1 MLIMTW
7 PLLNSHIVLESL
19 FCPLPLGPAEI
30 STCPAE
36 IKGSWAA
43 GVVACLVAVGRVLWA
58 GGAHW
63 WPPAD
68 GAASFSI
75 SSFLRIN
82 SPSDGNML
90 CCALQNGFWRYS
102 CRNSSWLLVFCWAL
116 CCIFIVLFVLLSTCW
131 WSQVSKCPLICF
143 LLGNVNHKCEL
154 LSEDWLKI
162 NKFFLL
168 FFFKRFF
175 KRIIMI

>member
-102 CRNSSWLLVFCWAL
+102 CRNSSWLLVF
-116 CCIFIVLFVLLSTCW
+116 LLSTLLYIY
-131 WSQVSKCPLICF
+131 SFVCF
-143 LLGNVNHKCEL
+143 IVHLLVVP
-154 LSEDWLKI
+154 SEQMSTYL
-162 NKFFLL
+162 FLT
-168 FFFKRFF
+168 R
-175 KRIIMI
+175 